1 MSTATPSTHVSA
13 AEPDAA
19 AAAETIAAAESEIAA
34 TAQAIAA
41 LRKKLKTLR
50 ARRTGREGEGALEEQ
65 LRAQLKRRA
74 LAQQRLRYH
83 RDPAKK
89 RKKAEDPEFKRK
101 KATRRQGTPPSRGR
115 RTRGRPHPA
124 ATAGGQ

>member
-1 MSTATPSTHVSA
+1 MSTATPSTHMSA

-74 LAQQRLRYH
+74 
-83 RDPAKK
+83 
-89 RKKAEDPEFKRK
+89 
-101 KATRRQGTPPSRGR
+101 RQFLLSFPLSVKCCQHFPNSFANCRQIMSGKG
-115 RTRGRPHPA
+115 
-124 ATAGGQ
+124 